1 MASRNFN
8 NLRQRTLKIYNRL
21 TRSSKKEMLDSISS
35 CVVGLEDVNEQV
47 KSLHKKAK
55 ENRTL
60 INTIL
65 NALKKKKKPKFG
77 ELVDPFARFF
87 FKKKKDDSK
96 NKKDGALGWLM
107 GLGLG
112 ELVRKMIRKYIS
124 NRIKRLFK
132 KAFNKIKRGAIRIA
146 RKGKEFAKAAWE
158 KAARYGKDLSRKAWR
173 STTRYAS
180 RAVTALRP
188 LAMQAGRIAI
198 RGAAGVAVG
207 ALAGTIGY
215 PLMIAAAAAAVG
227 FGAYKLGRYLK
238 LSEKLDEFIKKVSG
252 GKYKDIVDFIM
263 GVGDGSIGKELYGW
277 VKDKIGSLFDDAITY
292 LKLKT
297 NDILGSLSPF
307 ANDPTIREGED
318 PSENKENN
326 RVTNNDNS
334 SDEGALDSANDNFQ
348 SQMRGTATGAAMDPS
363 VAISGDDSAYY
374 ESNVSGGDTAW
385 QKLTGG
391 KATKLNSGFG
401 KRDAPLSGASTD
413 HKGIDIKAG
422 IGTPIYALEN
432 GTFSFSGSANSKK
445 GGGLSG
451 YLKSDS
457 GLQYGFAHLSR
468 IKAASG
474 PVKKGQLIAL
484 SGNSGNSTGP
494 HIHFSIKNKSGAY
507 INPTNV
513 AVPTNL
519 TKPSAEPSKQQAK
532 PSATGVVNSVL
543 NAAANGIGSDTPN
556 SSEYSDYAAQSINTI
571 KPVASSPIIASQKAE
586 NSSYVNDTQ
595 QTTSQQMQNMV
606 ARTQAPAAVPSAST
620 SATSSHIGNTSTA
633 SVKDPRGA
641 LNMDIVL
648 AATSPLFV

>member
-21 TRSSKKEMLDSISS
+21 SRSSKKEMLNSISS
-35 CVVGLEDVNEQV
+35 CVVGLEDANEQV

-65 NALKKKKKPKFG
+65 NSLKKKKKPKFG

-96 NKKDGALGWLM
+96 KGGALGWLM

-112 ELVRKMIRKYIS
+112 TLVRKMIRKYIS
-124 NRIKRLFK
+124 SHIKRLFK
-132 KAFNKIKRGAIRIA
+132 RAFNKIKRGSVRIA

-158 KAARYGKDLSRKAWR
+158 KTARYGKDLSRRAWR

-188 LAMQAGRIAI
+188 LAMQAGRVAI
-198 RGAAGVAVG
+198 RGVAGMAAGAVAG
-207 ALAGTIGY
+207 AIGY

-277 VKDKIGSLFDDAITY
+277 VKDKIGSLFDDAVTY

-307 ANDPTIREGED
+307 ANDPTLREGED
-318 PSENKENN
+318 PSETKENN

-348 SQMRGTATGAAMDPS
+348 SQMRGTPIGAAMDPS

-391 KATKLNSGFG
+391 KATKLNSGYG
-401 KRDAPLSGASTD
+401 QRKAPKSGASTD
-413 HKGIDIKAG
+413 HKGIDIKAD

-432 GTFSFSGSANSKK
+432 GTFSFSGNANSKK

-451 YLKSDS
+451 YLKSSES

-494 HIHFSIKNKSGAY
+494 HIHFSIKNKSGAF

-519 TKPSAEPSKQQAK
+519 AKPGAEPIKQQTKP
-532 PSATGVVNSVL
+532 GVNSVL
-543 NAAANGIGSDTPN
+543 KPAAGGIGSDTPN
-556 SSEYSDYAAQSINTI
+556 ASEYSDFAAQSINTI
-571 KPVASSPIIASQKAE
+571 KHVASSPIIAAQKAE
-586 NSSYVNDTQ
+586 NSSFVNDTQ